1 MSSNLKEQAVSKI
14 RFKDFQDKILSAD
27 EAAALIEDGMTLGM
41 SGFTLF
47 GEPKVFPGALAK
59 RANEHNIKV
68 NVYTGA
74 SMGPDADGVL
84 AENKAINLRLPY
96 QGNPSLR
103 KEINSG
109 GTKYIDQHLSH
120 TSEQIRQGVLGEI
133 DFAIIEAAAITEDG
147 EIIPTGSV
155 GNSPIFVEKA
165 KNVIIELN
173 VSAPAAYEGIHD
185 IYIPKDAGEN
195 SREAIPVYDISQR
208 IGSVGIKVDPAK
220 VRGIVLSDRPDV
232 PSPLFEPNED
242 TQKIADNLLAFLE
255 KEVDEGRLT
264 ESLAPLQSGVGSVAN
279 AVLSGMKNS
288 KFKDITVASEVLQDG
303 IFDLIDAGVVKFAA
317 ATAFSLSAKRVA
329 TLAEDLERYK
339 GKVIF
344 RPQEITNHPEVI
356 RRVGVI
362 SFNTALEADIY
373 GNINSTH
380 VNGTHMMNGIGGSG
394 DFARNARITIFVT
407 TSTAKNGDIS
417 AIVPFV
423 THVDHANHDVDV
435 IVTEQGY
442 ADLRGKSPREIA
454 QEVINNC
461 VHPKFK
467 EQARDYIKRANEKGG
482 HTPHILSE
490 AFSWHD
496 HYAKHG
502 TMVLNET
509 KK

>member
-1 MSSNLKEQAVSKI
+1 MEQLKAQAAGKI
-14 RFKDFQDKILSAD
+14 RNPNFENKIVSAE
-27 EAAALIEDGMTLGM
+27 EAASWMEDGMTIGM

-47 GEPKVFPGALAK
+47 GEPKVFPDALAA
-59 RANEHNIKV
+59 RAHKDGIKV
-68 NVYTGA
+68 NIFTGA

-96 QGNPSLR
+96 QGNPILR
-103 KEINSG
+103 KEING
-109 GTKYIDQHLSH
+109 GEVKYIDQHLSH
-120 TSEQIRQGVLGEI
+120 TAEQLRQGVLGEI
-133 DFAIIEAAAITEDG
+133 DYAVIEAAAITEDG
-147 EIIPTGSV
+147 QIIPTGSV
-155 GNSPIFVEKA
+155 GNSPIFVDKA
-165 KNVIIELN
+165 KHVIIELN

-185 IYIPKDAGEN
+185 VYVPKDQGEN
-195 SREAIPVYDISQR
+195 SREAIPVYDVSKR

-220 VRGIVLSDRPDV
+220 VRGIVLSDRPDI
-232 PSPLFEPNED
+232 PSPLFEPNEE

-255 KEVDEGRLT
+255 KEVEEGRLT

-279 AVLSGMKNS
+279 AVLSGMKHS

-356 RRVGVI
+356 RRLGVI

-407 TSTAKNGDIS
+407 QSTAKNGDIS

-442 ADLRGKSPREIA
+442 ADLRGKSPKEIA
-454 QEVINNC
+454 ALVIENC
-461 VHPKFK
+461 MHPKFK
-467 EQARDYIKRANEKGG
+467 AQARDYFDRACAKGG
-482 HTPHILSE
+482 QTPHILSE

-502 TMVLNET
+502 TMVLGES